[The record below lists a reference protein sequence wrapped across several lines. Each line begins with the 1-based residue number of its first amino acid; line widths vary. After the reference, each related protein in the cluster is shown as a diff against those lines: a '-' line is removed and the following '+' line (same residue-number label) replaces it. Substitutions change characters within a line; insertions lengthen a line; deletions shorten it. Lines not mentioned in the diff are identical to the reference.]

1 MGGFKDILRMIQGWW
16 GGFQGT
22 PPQPTCVCVLWERPT
37 NAVAWAQPTALPVAW
52 DESKNV
58 PVLWD
63 NGCDC

>member
-1 MGGFKDILRMIQGWW
+1 MGGFKDFLRFVMGWW
-16 GGFQGT
+16 SGQSAA

-37 NAVAWAQPTALPVAW
+37 YAAGWAQPTAVPVTW
-52 DESKNV
+52 EESKNV